1 VRSAARRPKSLPQV
15 DDMIASSAARR
26 GSGELTYGTNGIIP
40 PAAER
45 PGGPMIAP
53 PACATLP
60 WHRVSTLQLGMG
72 WFPEQPGGLNRVF
85 HNLLCHL
92 PEIGV
97 AVRGSVVGSDRVG
110 EASANRA
117 LAFAPPTASLPYR
130 LWAARRALGQ
140 ALREESPDLV
150 ASHFALFTWPIL
162 DLIRPYPLVVHFHG
176 PWSAETTA
184 EGAGELKRRAGRMI
198 ERAVY
203 RRATRLIA
211 LSRAFAEVL
220 HRSYRIPEERIR
232 VIPGGV
238 DARRFALS
246 RSPQRARAEL
256 ALPHDRPII
265 VTVRRLARRMG
276 LEDLLAAIALI
287 RSNVPE
293 VLLVIAG
300 RGPLAAALQA
310 RTSELGL
317 QANVRLLGFV
327 SDESLPLLY
336 RAATVSVVP
345 TATLEG
351 FGLVTIESL
360 AAGTPVLVTP
370 VGGLPEVVSDLAP
383 ELVLPGTSPPALAE
397 GLLAALSGRLPL
409 PSAKACQDYVRGRFD
424 WPVIAARVRDVY
436 LEALA

>member
-1 VRSAARRPKSLPQV
+1 
-15 DDMIASSAARR
+15 
-26 GSGELTYGTNGIIP
+26 
-40 PAAER
+40 
-45 PGGPMIAP
+45 MIAP
-53 PACATLP
+53 PIGQALP

-85 HNLLCHL
+85 YNLLCHL

-97 AVRGSVVGSDRVG
+97 AVRGCVVGSHRVG
-110 EASANRA
+110 EGSAERA
-117 LAFAPPTASLPYR
+117 FAFAPPTASLPHR
-130 LWAARRALGQ
+130 LWAARRALAQ
-140 ALREESPDLV
+140 VLREDPPDLL

-162 DLIRPYPLVVHFHG
+162 DLIRGYPLVVHFHG
-176 PWSAETTA
+176 PWSSETAA
-184 EGAGELKRRAGRMI
+184 EGAGELKRRAGHMI

-203 RRATRLIA
+203 RRAARLIT
-211 LSRAFAEVL
+211 LSRAFAEIL
-220 HRSYRIPEERIR
+220 HRSYGIPKERIR
-232 VIPGGV
+232 VVPGGV
-238 DARRFALS
+238 DARRFAVAH
-246 RSPQRARAEL
+246 SPQRARAEL
-256 ALPHDRPII
+256 ALPNDRPII

-276 LEDLLAAIALI
+276 LEDLLAATALI
-287 RSNVPE
+287 RATVPE

-300 RGPLAAALQA
+300 RGALADSLKA
-310 RTSELGL
+310 RTFELGL

-351 FGLVTIESL
+351 FGLITIESL

-370 VGGLPEVVSDLAP
+370 VGGLPEVVNDLTP

-397 GLLAALSGRLPL
+397 GLLAALNGRLPL
-409 PSAKACQDYVRGRFD
+409 PSAKECQDYVRARFD
-424 WPVIAARVRDVY
+424 WPVVAARVRDVY

>member
-1 VRSAARRPKSLPQV
+1 
-15 DDMIASSAARR
+15 
-26 GSGELTYGTNGIIP
+26 
-40 PAAER
+40 
-45 PGGPMIAP
+45 
-53 PACATLP
+53 
-60 WHRVSTLQLGMG
+60 
-72 WFPEQPGGLNRVF
+72 
-85 HNLLCHL
+85 
-92 PEIGV
+92 
-97 AVRGSVVGSDRVG
+97 
-110 EASANRA
+110 
-117 LAFAPPTASLPYR
+117 
-130 LWAARRALGQ
+130 
-140 ALREESPDLV
+140 
-150 ASHFALFTWPIL
+150 
-162 DLIRPYPLVVHFHG
+162 
-176 PWSAETTA
+176 
-184 EGAGELKRRAGRMI
+184 MI

-203 RRATRLIA
+203 RRATRLIT

-220 HRSYRIPEERIR
+220 QRSYRIPEERVR

-238 DARRFALS
+238 DARRFAIS
-246 RSPQRARAEL
+246 HSPQRARAEL
-256 ALPHDRPII
+256 ALPNDRPII

-287 RSNVPE
+287 RSHVPE

-300 RGPLAAALQA
+300 RGPLAAALRA
-310 RTSELGL
+310 RTFELGL
-317 QANVRLLGFV
+317 QGNVRLLGFV

-409 PSAKACQDYVRGRFD
+409 PSAKACQDYVRARFD

>member
-1 VRSAARRPKSLPQV
+1 
-15 DDMIASSAARR
+15 
-26 GSGELTYGTNGIIP
+26 
-40 PAAER
+40 
-45 PGGPMIAP
+45 
-53 PACATLP
+53 
-60 WHRVSTLQLGMG
+60 
-72 WFPEQPGGLNRVF
+72 
-85 HNLLCHL
+85 
-92 PEIGV
+92 V
-97 AVRGSVVGSDRVG
+97 AVRGSVVGSRRVG

-117 LAFAPPTASLPYR
+117 LAFAPPSASLPRR
-130 LWAARRALGQ
+130 LWAARRALAQ
-140 ALREESPDLV
+140 ALREEQPDLV

-203 RRATRLIA
+203 RRATRLIT

-220 HRSYRIPEERIR
+220 HHSYRIPEERIR
-232 VIPGGV
+232 AIPGGV
-238 DARRFALS
+238 DARRFAIAH
-246 RSPQRARAEL
+246 SPQRARAEL
-256 ALPHDRPII
+256 ALPSDRPII

-287 RSNVPE
+287 RSSVPE

-300 RGPLAAALQA
+300 RGPLAASLQA

-327 SDESLPLLY
+327 ADESLPLLY
-336 RAATVSVVP
+336 RAATLSV
-345 TATLEG
+345 
-351 FGLVTIESL
+351 VTIESL

-383 ELVLPGTSPPALAE
+383 ELVLPGTSPPVLAE
-397 GLLAALSGRLPL
+397 GLLAALNGRLPL
-409 PSAKACQDYVRGRFD
+409 PSAEACKDYVRARFD